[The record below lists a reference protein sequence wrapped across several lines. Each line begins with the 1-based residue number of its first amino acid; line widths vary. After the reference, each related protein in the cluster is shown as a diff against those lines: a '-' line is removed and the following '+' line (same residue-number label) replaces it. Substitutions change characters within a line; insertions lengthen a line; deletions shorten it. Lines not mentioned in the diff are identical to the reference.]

1 MNPAKLK
8 ERQIAIS
15 ATPLGNRASA
25 FSGGRRILPKNN
37 IALEDP
43 IDKAYSNFFD
53 YEEELSGLKPSSE
66 LFNQITYLE
75 EKSDANSYTSNNNNT
90 SKSFVLE
97 EIEDPTPIILEEV
110 DHTVQKTFDFVQC
123 EFIKQ
128 NGERC
133 KRQSPKSSKIC
144 SKHKNLT
151 LI

>member
-8 ERQIAIS
+8 ERQTAIS
-15 ATPLGNRASA
+15 ATPLGNRASTFA
-25 FSGGRRILPKNN
+25 GGRRILPKNN

-75 EKSDANSYTSNNNNT
+75 EKADTNTPGGNINNT
-90 SKSFVLE
+90 VESFILE
-97 EIEDPTPIILEEV
+97 EIGNPTPIILEEV
-110 DHTVQKTFDFVQC
+110 DHTAQKTFDFVQC

-133 KRQSPKSSKIC
+133 KRQSPKSHKIC

>member
-1 MNPAKLK
+1 MNPAKLR
-8 ERQIAIS
+8 ERQTAIS
-15 ATPLGNRASA
+15 ATPLGNRAA
-25 FSGGRRILPKNN
+25 TFAGGRRILPKNN
-37 IALEDP
+37 ISLEDP

-75 EKSDANSYTSNNNNT
+75 EKIDTNKYSSNNDNIVE
-90 SKSFVLE
+90 SLILE
-97 EIEDPTPIILEEV
+97 EVEDPTPIILEEV
-110 DHTVQKTFDFVQC
+110 DHTAQKTFDFVQC

-133 KRQSPKSSKIC
+133 KRQAPKSHKIC